1 MPDFRGEERRVAAV
15 ESTLPVT
22 ATAVDAR
29 VAATAEIGQSIRR
42 GMIALRIV
50 DGIFRNVYEI
60 NIGKLALPVSPSL
73 IPRLRRPI
81 YLGSLPQQT
90 A

>member
-1 MPDFRGEERRVAAV
+1 MAAV

-22 ATAVDAR
+22 VNAIDAR

-50 DGIFRNVYEI
+50 DGIVRNVYEI
-60 NIGKLALPVSPSL
+60 NIGKLALPISPS
-73 IPRLRRPI
+73 PRLLFLCSAARSSSEVCRSRRHNFSP
-81 YLGSLPQQT
+81 T
-90 A
+90 